1 MESDLKSF
9 EYVLHHA
16 TEDRIKIGR
25 SVNPF
30 IRSLARKLD
39 DIDHSRSLQ
48 MAVEYGTEGRS
59 ERMLQFVARKFAV
72 GHRGD
77 GHTEWFEVG
86 ALPKVLAFTKRN
98 PEEFP
103 SEFVVLE
110 VPEPQSLPEP

>member
-1 MESDLKSF
+1 LTIS
-9 EYVLHHA
+9 
-16 TEDRIKIGR
+16 
-25 SVNPF
+25 
-30 IRSLARKLD
+30 
-39 DIDHSRSLQ
+39 
-48 MAVEYGTEGRS
+48 
-59 ERMLQFVARKFAV
+59 V